1 MTYIKFKN
9 QENYTIVTKNIKI
22 KIQYEQKNLP
32 IIND

>member
-22 KIQYEQKNLP
+22 KIQSRTKESSNY
-32 IIND
+32 